1 MNGDT
6 VLVDTGPLV
15 AWLIAAD
22 THHDWAVQ
30 QFQSHRAPLL
40 TCEPVLTEAC
50 HLIDR
55 HGGNHVA
62 VLELVEKKV
71 FEVSFTLEDHIP
83 ELLAFMHRYRDVP
96 MSLADA
102 CLVRMSELHRHC
114 RVMTTDTDFRQYR
127 RNARQVIPL
136 LAPW

>member
-15 AWLIAAD
+15 AWLTRTDAFQA
-22 THHDWAVQ
+22 WARE
-30 QFQSHRAPLL
+30 QFALLPAPLIV
-40 TCEPVLTEAC
+40 CEPVLTESAY
-50 HLIDR
+50 LLGKYGQDPT
-55 HGGNHVA
+55 A
-62 VLELVEKKV
+62 LLELVEKQV
-71 FEVSFTLEDHIP
+71 FQIGFSVEDHLS
-83 ELLAFMHRYRDVP
+83 ELLALMRRYRDVP

-114 RVMTTDTDFRQYR
+114 RVMTTDTDFRLYR